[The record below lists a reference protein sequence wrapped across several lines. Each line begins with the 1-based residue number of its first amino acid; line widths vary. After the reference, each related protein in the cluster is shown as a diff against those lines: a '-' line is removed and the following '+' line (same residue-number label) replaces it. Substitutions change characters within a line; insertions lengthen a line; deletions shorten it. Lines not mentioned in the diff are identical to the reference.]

1 MTSEPD
7 ASTDLPDSAEVA
19 ATFIELTGAV
29 TGGADAVEVFTIL
42 SERCVE
48 LLPVAAC
55 GVLVV
60 DNSGTLEV
68 VGASDSSAFLL
79 DLFQIQND
87 EGPCLECFRSG
98 QVVRDGSLSF
108 DGPWPHFAEATRAYG
123 FSSVDAIPL
132 RARSTVL
139 GALNL
144 FGTTPL
150 TEAAME
156 IATALADTATMA
168 LLQADPRIDAAT
180 VARQLHLAVESRNTL
195 EQAKGVLAER
205 FGCTFDEATAEMR
218 RVSGLTS
225 TRLLDVARSIV
236 DRDERSEAASILRAR
251 QEPPAP

>member
-1 MTSEPD
+1 MTSDPD
-7 ASTDLPDSAEVA
+7 AGIDPPDSAGVA
-19 ATFIELTGAV
+19 ATFIELTRAV
-29 TGGADAVEVFTIL
+29 AGGADAVDVFTTL

-48 LLPVAAC
+48 LLPVTAC

-60 DNSGTLEV
+60 DTGGTLEV

-98 QVVRDGSLSF
+98 QAVRDAALSP
-108 DGPWPHFAEATRAYG
+108 DGPWPHFAAAARAYG
-123 FSSVDAIPL
+123 FTAVDAVPL
-132 RARSTVL
+132 RARTTVL

-144 FGTTPL
+144 FGATPL
-150 TEAAME
+150 SDESMV

-168 LLQADPRIDAAT
+168 LLQADPGIDATT
-180 VARQLHLAVESRNTL
+180 VARRLHLAVESRNTI

-205 FGCTFDEATAEMR
+205 FDCTFDEAFIEMR
-218 RVSGLTS
+218 RVSGLTA

-236 DRDERSEAASILRAR
+236 DRDDRSEAAAILRSR
-251 QEPPAP
+251 RDLPPA